1 MGHGLPREHFFLSFD
16 SSGCLHIQEALEK
29 GLKDREVQVV
39 LLAWCQHHHQAR
51 RKLGIQEGVKT
62 WPICSKEAWLLKC
75 RELPILIRC
84 CQVLLQPWNREKKSI
99 CTYSPP
105 NKERI
110 FSWSMCIC
118 PKVEGMESVRALI
131 EQWRFFVLGLRE
143 PH

>member
-62 WPICSKEAWLLKC
+62 WPICSKEPWLLKC

-84 CQVLLQPWNREKKSI
+84 CQVLLQPWNREKSQFVPIHPQRK
-99 CTYSPP
+99 
-105 NKERI
+105 KE
-110 FSWSMCIC
+110 FLAGQY
-118 PKVEGMESVRALI
+118 VSVQKLRG
-131 EQWRFFVLGLRE
+131 WRV
-143 PH
+143 